1 MVLVV
6 DDEAAITTLVRS
18 VLEDEGFEARAAG
31 NGRRA
36 LELLRKT
43 PTRLILLDMWMP
55 VMNGWEFAAAYRQT
69 PPPHAPIVVMTAGFD
84 AEQKAAAIQADGLLR
99 KPFELDDLVQ
109 MVRRYITR

>member
-18 VLEDEGFEARAAG
+18 VLEDEGFEARAVG

-36 LELLRKT
+36 LELLRNT
-43 PTRLILLDMWMP
+43 PARLILLDMWMP

-69 PPPHAPIVVMTAGFD
+69 PPPHAPHRRDDGWLRCRTKGCRHSSRRLAAQAFRAG
-84 AEQKAAAIQADGLLR
+84 
-99 KPFELDDLVQ
+99 
-109 MVRRYITR
+109 